1 MDMYLFVQLLM
12 HLRKVRFESKAKTI
26 STTHYKYFYIFIIM
40 LDSNTLTEKQTC
52 SF

>member
-12 HLRKVRFESKAKTI
+12 HLRKVRFGSKAKTI
-26 STTHYKYFYIFIIM
+26 STTHYISIFISIIM
-40 LDSNTLTEKQTC
+40 LDSNTLTEKPTC